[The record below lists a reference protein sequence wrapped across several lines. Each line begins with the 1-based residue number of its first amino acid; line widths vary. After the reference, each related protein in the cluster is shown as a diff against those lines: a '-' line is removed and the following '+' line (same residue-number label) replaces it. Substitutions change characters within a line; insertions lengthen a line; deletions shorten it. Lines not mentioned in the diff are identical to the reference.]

1 LQALR
6 ECAVALER
14 SVQLLSLEESADN
27 IPVELLLVAKKYS
40 FQQGQGQQEQGQG

>member
-14 SVQLLSLEESADN
+14 SLQLLSLEESADN

-40 FQQGQGQQEQGQG
+40 FQGQGQHGQG

>member
-14 SVQLLSLEESADN
+14 SLQLLSLEESADN

-40 FQQGQGQQEQGQG
+40 FQQGEGQHGQG